1 MKTDWQELVSESY
14 YQTISSIE
22 EKIKLYDNEDALLG
36 LHYLY
41 DNMAKKD
48 KREFQSF
55 LILAMMHIIKWNIQ
69 PHKKSRS
76 WLNTIY
82 NARDEMEIL
91 QKDVPSITKEYIRSI
106 WDESVEKAN
115 VKAKRETGLRFDMQ
129 NLTWQ
134 DVFEKEYTLEEDND

>member
-1 MKTDWQELVSESY
+1 MKTDWQDLVSESY
-14 YQTISSIE
+14 YQTIASIE

-55 LILAMMHIIKWNIQ
+55 LILAMMHVIKWNIQ
-69 PHKKSRS
+69 PNKKSRS

-91 QKDVPSITKEYIRSI
+91 QKDVPSITEEYIKSI